1 MVNPAASAIATATE
15 CDGVGKRKS
24 WLVVSGTK
32 RPASE
37 AIRTLRMTTQEI
49 ALALSA
55 ASFGLIWG
63 FSAVT
68 RCAPIFRD
76 GGGVAIEGERVRT
89 IASHG
94 KNWRSTSVTAHFH
107 RVPSQLGQH
116 RAVLDCEVDHG
127 CGHAVAPAAVE
138 TQQTGRQP
146 QMFCSSTDRR
156 RFRAPGVVVLAAS

>member
-55 ASFGLIWG
+55 ASFGLIMG
-63 FSAVT
+63 FFVGYAV
-68 RCAPIFRD
+68 
-76 GGGVAIEGERVRT
+76 
-89 IASHG
+89 
-94 KNWRSTSVTAHFH
+94 
-107 RVPSQLGQH
+107 
-116 RAVLDCEVDHG
+116 RAYI
-127 CGHAVAPAAVE
+127 
-138 TQQTGRQP
+138 
-146 QMFCSSTDRR
+146 SRR
-156 RFRAPGVVVLAAS
+156 RRRRYRG